1 MNNFWEIYNLKET
14 INISNNKEIRIA
26 FVKKDNTVGID
37 IRSYYK
43 KSGEWN
49 HSKGMTIPV
58 DKWEEFQKVISDI
71 KK

>member
-1 MNNFWEIYNLKET
+1 MNNFWEIYDLKNI

-26 FVKKDNTVGID
+26 FVKKDNTIGID
-37 IRSYYK
+37 VRGYYK

-49 HSKGMTIPV
+49 HGKGITVPV
-58 DKWEEFQKVISDI
+58 DKWEEFQKVIFDI